1 MGVRKPG
8 TLTTRAAAA
17 QRQAARGG
25 KRAYRKKQMRSC
37 PCGAAFEQ
45 RTTVDFAGGPDCV
58 RRCWRVVWLRSSGEP
73 MPERLRAL
81 VSRENA
87 VNE

>member
-17 QRQAARGG
+17 QRQAA
-25 KRAYRKKQMRSC
+25 YRKKQMRTC

-45 RTTVDFAGGPDCV
+45 RTTGDFAGGWCVDCV
-58 RRCWRVVWLRSSGEP
+58 RRCWRVVWSRGSGEP